1 MKRKVFFICLL
12 VLASFSAGWLLHTPA
27 RPIRPEKLSEALPE
41 RSVRKCVPAEPEEVV
56 RYELAVQVLD
66 VYGVDHPNS
75 LSIGAEKFLAHGIYR
90 RDGDRTVQVC
100 SPEGLYHRVADIMAK
115 HKMWRQGRQVE
126 YDLTLAWRIGEA
138 RPEIIEAVAAV
149 AFNEQPQ
156 ESETFS
162 NEDIRPFARTVLAGF
177 GRQVASFGDTAF
189 ALISS
194 ENSLGTGAAQVAA
207 AAGHPD
213 ALRKI
218 TSLMSELLSSI
229 PENQAIPWSERNKL
243 YELAYAISFA
253 GEAGRN
259 HLDPILELMKRKV
272 QSWAPPFGM
281 VELSPKRMCDV
292 LRRISAEKPERIE
305 NYPYCLNDR
314 QPYEQ

>member
-1 MKRKVFFICLL
+1 
-12 VLASFSAGWLLHTPA
+12 
-27 RPIRPEKLSEALPE
+27 
-41 RSVRKCVPAEPEEVV
+41 
-56 RYELAVQVLD
+56 
-66 VYGVDHPNS
+66 
-75 LSIGAEKFLAHGIYR
+75 
-90 RDGDRTVQVC
+90 
-100 SPEGLYHRVADIMAK
+100 MAK
-115 HKMWRQGRQVE
+115 HNMWRGGRQVE
-126 YDLTLAWRIGEA
+126 YGLALASRIGEG
-138 RPEIIEAVAAV
+138 RPEIIKAVAAV

-156 ESETFS
+156 ESETLS

-177 GRQVASFGDTAF
+177 GRQVAFFGDTAF

-194 ENSLGTGAAQVAA
+194 ENSLGTGAARVAA

-229 PENQAIPWSERNKL
+229 PADQAIPWDKRNRL

-253 GEAGRN
+253 GEPGRD
-259 HLDPILELMKRKV
+259 HLEPILELMKRKV

-292 LRRISAEKPERIE
+292 LRRISTEKPERNE
-305 NYPYCLNDR
+305 SYPYCLNDE